1 MENYT
6 IIVNGKTQINK
17 AVSAETAVRGV
28 MFWYGCGTLFT
39 VLDEKHNAS
48 VFRKISTYDPISG
61 HSELL
66 KISS

>member
-6 IIVNGKTQINK
+6 IIINGKEHKTK
-17 AVSAETAVRGV
+17 AVTAEMAVRGV
-28 MFWYGCGTLFT
+28 MFWYSCGTFFT
-39 VLDEKHNAS
+39 VLDEKLKAS
-48 VFRKISTYDPISG
+48 VFQKISTYDPISG